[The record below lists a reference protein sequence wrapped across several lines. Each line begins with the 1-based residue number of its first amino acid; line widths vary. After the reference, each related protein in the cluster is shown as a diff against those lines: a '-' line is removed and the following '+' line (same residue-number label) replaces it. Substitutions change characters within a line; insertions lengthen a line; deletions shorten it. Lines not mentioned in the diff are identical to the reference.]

1 MRISKRDLR
10 TAQRPVVCTG
20 RSLRRRPRLP
30 LLTPILYRFAR
41 AGAYAL
47 SHNLNGGAASLIGS
61 HARKW
66 TNYVIV
72 LFSGLIVVDVAN
84 ALLLLTVGEAAEEE
98 EAAAP
103 AEAKAASG
111 EEVEKVASAV

>member
-1 MRISKRDLR
+1 MRILFSEPAVFAAPL
-10 TAQRPVVCTG
+10 ACNC
-20 RSLRRRPRLP
+20 RRRCNG
-30 LLTPILYRFAR
+30 LLR

-72 LFSGLIVVDVAN
+72 LFSGLVVVDVAN

-111 EEVEKVASAV
+111 EEVEKVASVV